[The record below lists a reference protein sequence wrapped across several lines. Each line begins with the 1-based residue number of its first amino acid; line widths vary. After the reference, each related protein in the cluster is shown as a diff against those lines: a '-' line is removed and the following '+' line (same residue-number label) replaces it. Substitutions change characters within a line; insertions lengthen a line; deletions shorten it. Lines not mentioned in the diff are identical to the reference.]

1 LTEHSSIGSP
11 PRVVPPLG
19 TGRPGTAAVDRVT
32 IAMVLVLWAAY
43 TTTQTLMVVERL
55 GESAATSLGLLFGFA
70 ALVRLRQVG
79 WSMADCHL
87 RPRGLSLRGAAALG
101 WLLVLWPSV
110 LATGEWTGWDL
121 SRALT
126 HGLGG
131 ASQELFFRAALLP
144 LLVVALGGRTRR
156 ALVVHALLFTVWHA
170 GALLVTPTD
179 AFVGAVAILVVAF
192 LAGLSWGWQTLHDRT
207 VWWALGQHALLW
219 VVGSMF
225 LLAPPT

>member
-1 LTEHSSIGSP
+1 LTEHSTLGSP
-11 PRVVPPLG
+11 PRPVASLE
-19 TGRPGTAAVDRVT
+19 TGRPAPAAVDRVT
-32 IAMVLVLWAAY
+32 IAVVLVLWLAY
-43 TTTQTLMVVERL
+43 TATQTLLVLERL
-55 GESAATSLGLLFGFA
+55 DEPTATTLGLLFGFA

-79 WSMADCHL
+79 WSLADCHL
-87 RPRGLSLRGAAALG
+87 RPRGLSPRGAAALG

-144 LLVVALGGRTRR
+144 LLVIALGGRTRR

-170 GALLVTPTD
+170 GALLVTPAD
-179 AFVGAVAILVVAF
+179 AIAGAVAILVVAF

-225 LLAPPT
+225 LLASPS